1 MVYWPRAANCSAR
14 VRHRPAVGE
23 GGNEAMA
30 RWKRLQPL
38 TYMALGGILALAV
51 QTAGGLARP
60 LSGPVQAA
68 PSISMAAHSLAAAR
82 LRAEMRAPVPGTH
95 GIKIF
100 QFGLVPSGLAQKF
113 PNATGTVTINGGNPN
128 ISLYD
133 TVTVDVA
140 NMPPN
145 VTFTIFFIEQRTK
158 PFGHAEYVA
167 DLRTRDDGTGEVT
180 FNCIA
185 FDAMALDGRFPGVVS
200 ANGNEVAS
208 GVQLEHLGMW
218 FSDLKVA
225 QTVLGNPA
233 LTGTPFDGGGPPQH
247 AGPQAMV
254 DDVTNGGPAF

>member
-1 MVYWPRAANCSAR
+1 MKRTG
-14 VRHRPAVGE
+14 HLRPMLYIVIG
-23 GGNEAMA
+23 
-30 RWKRLQPL
+30 
-38 TYMALGGILALAV
+38 ALLALSV
-51 QTAGGLARP
+51 QTASGIFPAA
-60 LSGPVQAA
+60 SGPADAA
-68 PSISMAAHSLAAAR
+68 PSIARAAHDLGAAR
-82 LRAEMRAPVPGTH
+82 LRAKLHAGVGGTR

-100 QFGLVPSGLAQKF
+100 QFGLVPSGLAKAF
-113 PNATGTVTINGGNPN
+113 PTATGVVTINGGNPN

-145 VTFTIFFIEQRTK
+145 VTFTIFFIELRTK

-185 FDAMALDGRFPGVVS
+185 FVAMALDGRFPGVVS

-218 FSDLKVA
+218 FSDLTVA
-225 QTVLGNPA
+225 QKVLSNPA
-233 LTGTPFDGGGPPQH
+233 LTGTPFDGGGPPAH

>member
-1 MVYWPRAANCSAR
+1 MLRMIHARPVLYMV
-14 VRHRPAVGE
+14 
-23 GGNEAMA
+23 
-30 RWKRLQPL
+30 
-38 TYMALGGILALAV
+38 LGALAALLI
-51 QTAGGLARP
+51 QTAGGAARSV
-60 LSGPVQAA
+60 SGPAVAA
-68 PSISMAAHSLAAAR
+68 PSISLAAHDLAAAR
-82 LRAEMRAPVPGTH
+82 LRARLVAPVPGTN

-113 PNATGTVTINGGNPN
+113 PKATGVVTINGGNPN

-133 TVTVDVA
+133 TITVDVA

-145 VTFTIFFIEQRTK
+145 VTFTIFFIELRVK

-185 FDAMALDGRFPGVVS
+185 FVAMALDGRFPGVVS

>member
-1 MVYWPRAANCSAR
+1 MRTSTRLHATAYLLIGALLALIIPQLLGSNPLT
-14 VRHRPAVGE
+14 RPAH
-23 GGNEAMA
+23 
-30 RWKRLQPL
+30 
-38 TYMALGGILALAV
+38 
-51 QTAGGLARP
+51 
-60 LSGPVQAA
+60 AA
-68 PSISMAAHSLAAAR
+68 PNVAVAAHDLAAAR
-82 LRAEMRAPVPGTH
+82 VRASLHSGPVGNTN

-100 QFGLVPSGLAQKF
+100 QFKLQPSGLAKKF
-113 PNATGTVTINGGNPN
+113 PTATGVVTINGGNPDV
-128 ISLYD
+128 SLTD

-145 VTFTIFFIEQRTK
+145 VTFTIFFIELREK

-167 DLRTRDDGTGEVT
+167 DLRTRDDGTGEIT

-185 FDAMALDGRFPGVVS
+185 FVAMALDGRLPGVTS

-208 GVQLEHLGMW
+208 GIQLEHLGMW

-225 QTVLGNPA
+225 QAVLGNHA